1 MFCKNNAKSRSC
13 QISVIKND
21 RKVTVNMPQPHPD
34 AAVEAGAALLAM
46 LPKLRMYNHF
56 KQIAT
61 SDEEK
66 THRNTLY
73 YRKMPSG

>member
-1 MFCKNNAKSRSC
+1 
-13 QISVIKND
+13 
-21 RKVTVNMPQPHPD
+21 MPQPHPD

-73 YRKMPSG
+73 YRKNAIRIVKNSVINIF